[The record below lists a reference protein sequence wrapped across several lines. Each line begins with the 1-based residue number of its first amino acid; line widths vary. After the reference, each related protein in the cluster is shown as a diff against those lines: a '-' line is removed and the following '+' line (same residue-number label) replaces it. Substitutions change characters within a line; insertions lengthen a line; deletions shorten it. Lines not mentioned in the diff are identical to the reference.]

1 MAAAI
6 APMAAAQAGPRD
18 VVEEEQAY
26 FESHRNEVEHALI
39 RPRNGMEC
47 WSGWR
52 RSPSALNPVR
62 DLARE
67 LIRYSNGES
76 VLGGTTPS
84 AGCRTP

>member
-39 RPRNGMEC
+39 RGMEAVSLRPEPGPRPC
-47 WSGWR
+47 
-52 RSPSALNPVR
+52 A
-62 DLARE
+62 
-67 LIRYSNGES
+67 
-76 VLGGTTPS
+76 
-84 AGCRTP
+84 

>member
-26 FESHRNEVEHALI
+26 FESHRNEIEHALI
-39 RPRNGMEC
+39 RPRNGME
-47 WSGWR
+47 GRR
-52 RSPSALNPVR
+52 RSRPSALNPVR